1 MQMEIKLALHG
12 EGVEYYWEQVC
23 EAYMETSTW
32 QDIEFVFGDTPIRVE
47 RCDTNC
53 PDVDLRIVVC
63 VDPNFGIVGDIK
75 TKYVDCDVVAVA
87 WHESTTE
94 DHTTPCDVII
104 MYWAEDSW
112 KPLITKL
119 QTKYPALWS
128 TDFTQTI
135 LKHLDCMYWG

>member
-12 EGVEYYWEQVC
+12 EGVEYYWEQVRGAHT
-23 EAYMETSTW
+23 EASTR
-32 QDIEFVFGDTPIRVE
+32 QDIELVFGDTPIRVK

-63 VDPNFGIVGDIK
+63 VAPNFEIVDDIK
-75 TKYVDCDVVAVA
+75 TKYVNCDVVAVA
-87 WHESTTE
+87 WHESM
-94 DHTTPCDVII
+94 DNAPPCDIII

-119 QTKYPALWS
+119 RAKYPTLWS
-128 TDFTQTI
+128 TDFTETI
-135 LKHLDCMYWG
+135 LKHIDCVYWG